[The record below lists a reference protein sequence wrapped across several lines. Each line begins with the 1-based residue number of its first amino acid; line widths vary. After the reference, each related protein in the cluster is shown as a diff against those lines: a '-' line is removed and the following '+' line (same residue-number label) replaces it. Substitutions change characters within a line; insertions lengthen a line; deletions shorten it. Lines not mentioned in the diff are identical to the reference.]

1 MIHTLE
7 PDDRTLHGHFSR
19 DRPPVLTVDP
29 GDTVVFR
36 TLDSGWGLEPH
47 GAGPWRPRREIERGP
62 DDGHALTGPVAIRG
76 AAPGLT
82 LGVEIGAL
90 VPAAHG
96 ACLAGGWRSA
106 WNERL
111 GVVGDG
117 VVHAYTLDAVTMTG
131 TSSLGRTVKLRPFLG
146 VLGMP
151 PDEPG
156 IHSTIPPRATGGN
169 LDCRELVSGST
180 LYLPIAVR
188 GGLFSTGDGHAAQGD
203 GEVSGT
209 AIECPMERAELTF
222 RLRDDLPL
230 TTPIARTPTGWVTLG
245 GRRGPRRGGADRAQ
259 RDARPARTRTRPEP
273 ARRPRR
279 RLDRGRPARDS
290 NGQRRPGRAR
300 PVARLNVLEFF
311 EKKLNPSR
319 AVACCL
325 PPPHD

>member
-7 PDDRTLHGHFSR
+7 PDERTLHGHFSR
-19 DRPPVLTVDP
+19 DRPAVLTIDP
-29 GDTVVFR
+29 DDTVVFR
-36 TLDSGWGLEPH
+36 TLDAGWGLEPH
-47 GAGPWRPRREIERGP
+47 HPGPWSPRREIERGP
-62 DDGHALTGPVAIRG
+62 DDDGHALTGPIAISG
-76 AAPGLT
+76 AVPGLT
-82 LGVEIGAL
+82 LAVEIGAL

-96 ACLAGGWRSA
+96 ACLAGGWRSP
-106 WNERL
+106 WNEWL

-117 VVHAYTLDAVTMTG
+117 VVHAYALDAATMTG

-146 VLGMP
+146 VMGMP

-209 AIECPMERAELTF
+209 AIECPMESAELTF
-222 RLRDDLPL
+222 RLRNDLPL

-245 GRRGPRRGGADRAQ
+245 VHEDLDAAALIALNAMLDLLELELGMSR
-259 RDARPARTRTRPEP
+259 RDA
-273 ARRPRR
+273 
-279 RLDRGRPARDS
+279 L
-290 NGQRRPGRAR
+290 
-300 PVARLNVLEFF
+300 
-311 EKKLNPSR
+311 
-319 AVACCL
+319 AVASIEVDL
-325 PPPHD
+325 RVTQTVNEVQGVHALWRA